1 MSAARRRRRP
11 FHASALAT
19 LLVALGAAA
28 AASADTLVYKPRSRL
43 AEELLPLAQ
52 AALDGE
58 GNAVV
63 DRGTNSLV
71 LLGPAPALARTRAL
85 LEQQDQA
92 LRNVTVYY
100 ESQRASE
107 LAASGLRVAWQ
118 VEGGGVRVGNVRSP
132 AGGSGVAIRPEAR
145 DGREQ
150 GGTRGMLRVLEGQPA
165 RIAAGSEVPVTT
177 HSVSRFGVEMN
188 TVYAQAES
196 GFEVVPRVLGDGR
209 VRLDVA
215 PFDARVTGGRPGRPV
230 IERSGTQTSVVVAP
244 GERAAIASL
253 GSARS
258 TSGSGTSGFGSS
270 STTDELL
277 LVVWV
282 EVDR

>member
-1 MSAARRRRRP
+1 MSATRRCRRP
-11 FHASALAT
+11 FRASALAA
-19 LLVALGAAA
+19 LLVALVAAA
-28 AASADTLVYKPRSRL
+28 TASADTLVYKPRSRL

-52 AALDGE
+52 AALAGE

-107 LAASGLRVAWQ
+107 LAASGLSVAWQ
-118 VEGGGVRVGNVRSP
+118 LEGGGVRVGTVRRP
-132 AGGSGVAIRPEAR
+132 GAGSAVAIRPEAR
-145 DGREQ
+145 EGREQ
-150 GGTRGMLRVLEGQPA
+150 GGSRGMLRVLEGQPA
-165 RIAAGSEVPVTT
+165 RIASGSEVPVTT
-177 HSVSRFGVEMN
+177 RSVSRFGVETN

-209 VRLDVA
+209 VRLDVF
-215 PFDARVTGGRPGRPV
+215 PIDARVAGGRPGRPV
-230 IERSGTQTSVVVAP
+230 IERSGAETSVVVAP

-258 TSGSGTSGFGSS
+258 GSGSGTSGFGSA
-270 STTDELL
+270 TTSDELL

-282 EVDR
+282 ELDR